1 MTSLVAQ
8 HIVALDSMKKYP
20 PELFYRGDLSLL
32 ERPKVSIVGTRRPSL
47 YTQEMT
53 KQIAKALAAR
63 GVCVVSGA
71 AMGVDALAHEGAGVD
86 NTIAVLGCGL
96 DIRYPAI
103 NAPLIGAIESN
114 GLLLSPFNDG
124 FRAANWSFV
133 VRNEIVVALG
143 EILVVTEAD
152 LNSGSLRSVAFAQK
166 MGKQIYVLPHRI
178 GESRGTHALICNGE
192 AKVIWDVEA
201 FVSRFGVSASSD
213 VPKDDFFYF
222 CQKMPTLDEAL
233 QAFGARVYEAELQ
246 GDIVIQNGL
255 VCLQ

>member
-1 MTSLVAQ
+1 MTSLVPQ
-8 HIVALDSMKKYP
+8 HIAALDSMKKYP
-20 PELFYRGDLSLL
+20 SKLFYRGDLSLL
-32 ERPKVSIVGTRRPSL
+32 DRPKVSIVGTRRPSL

-53 KQIAKALAAR
+53 KQIARSLAKR

-103 NAPLIGAIESN
+103 NAPLIEAIEN
-114 GLLLSPFNDG
+114 KGLLLSPFDDG

-143 EILVVTEAD
+143 EMLIVTEAD
-152 LNSGSLRSVAFAQK
+152 LNSGSLRSVEFAKK
-166 MGKQIYVLPHRI
+166 MGKKIYVLPHRI
-178 GESRGTHALICNGE
+178 GESRGTHTLIRNGE
-192 AKVIWDVEA
+192 AEVIWDVEA
-201 FVSRFGVSASSD
+201 FACQFGVSVSAD

-233 QAFGARVYEAELQ
+233 QAFGTRVYEAELQ
-246 GDIVIQNGL
+246 GEIVIQNGL
-255 VCLQ
+255 VCLR

>member
-20 PELFYRGDLSLL
+20 QELFYRGDLSLL
-32 ERPKVSIVGTRRPSL
+32 ERPKVSIVGTRTPSL

-53 KQIAKALAAR
+53 RQIAKALAAR

-124 FRAANWSFV
+124 FRATTWSFV

-143 EILVVTEAD
+143 DLLIVTEAD
-152 LNSGSLRSVAFAQK
+152 LNSGSLRSVEFAQK
-166 MGKQIYVLPHRI
+166 MGKPIYVLPHRI
-178 GESRGTHALICNGE
+178 GESRGTHTLIQNDE
-192 AKVIWDVEA
+192 AEGVWDVEK
-201 FVSRFGVSASSD
+201 FVSQFGIAVETD
-213 VPKDDFFYF
+213 TPKDDFFYF
-222 CQKMPTLDEAL
+222 CQKMPTLDEVLAK
-233 QAFGARVYEAELQ
+233 FGERVYMAELE
-246 GDIVIQNGL
+246 GTVTIRNGIVSL
-255 VCLQ
+255 A

>member
-1 MTSLVAQ
+1 MSALLSK
-8 HIVALDSMKKYP
+8 HLIVLESMKKYP
-20 PELFYRGDLSLL
+20 KELFYRGDLSLL
-32 ERPKVSIVGTRRPSL
+32 ERPKVSIVGTRTPSL

-53 KQIAKALAAR
+53 RQIAKALAAR

-71 AMGVDALAHEGAGVD
+71 AMGVDALAHEGAGTD

-96 DIRYPAI
+96 DIRYPVI
-103 NAPLIGAIESN
+103 NAPLISQIEST

-124 FRAANWSFV
+124 FRATNWSFV

-152 LNSGSLRSVAFAQK
+152 LNSGSLRSVEFAQK
-166 MGKQIYVLPHRI
+166 MGKPIYVVPHRI
-178 GESRGTHALICNGE
+178 GESRGTHTLVCNGE
-192 AKVIWDVEA
+192 AEVIWDIETFA
-201 FVSRFGVSASSD
+201 SQFGVSVEPD

-233 QAFGARVYEAELQ
+233 QCFGDRVYEAELE
-246 GDIVIQNGL
+246 GIVTIHNGI
-255 VCLQ
+255 VRPA